1 VVNEAEGET
10 PLTAAGYWCSPS
22 HASVPSTARQMMA
35 PGQNRR
41 SETFRQSVIY
51 SPCGA
56 TLVMSIAGGGLPRRS
71 RIWASPKAST
81 KRSTPTA
88 VPTCAGLPP
97 LADAVVHLAAE
108 AEDHGPGCVL
118 PVDLDADPV
127 LPAVVLRI
135 VVRPAVRAG
144 AASGVPRTPG
154 RKRSPDFDTWDRIC
168 KLHGWAQTLPDS

>member
-1 VVNEAEGET
+1 
-10 PLTAAGYWCSPS
+10 
-22 HASVPSTARQMMA
+22 
-35 PGQNRR
+35 
-41 SETFRQSVIY
+41 
-51 SPCGA
+51 
-56 TLVMSIAGGGLPRRS
+56 MSIAGGGLPRRS
-71 RIWASPKAST
+71 CIWASPKAST

-118 PVDLDADPV
+118 PVDLDADLV

-144 AASGVPRTPG
+144 ASSGVPRTEAG
-154 RKRSPDFDTWDRIC
+154 TRSPDFDTWNRIC
-168 KLHGWAQTLPDS
+168 KLYGWPQTFA